1 MIAKQPIRIDTF
13 PSSILTYRIFS
24 CSSSESMIAGRLECS
39 NVRGGV
45 ATGIVLSM
53 PVIVEDDVIDDDD
66 DANLACRNRRTMS
79 SS

>member
-13 PSSILTYRIFS
+13 PSSILTYPIFS
-24 CSSSESMIAGRLECS
+24 CSSSESVIARRLECS